1 MKNLFYY
8 ALKKYH
14 YILKIVNLFIKIHF
28 KTIIYSIVNK
38 ETTKLCVCLQ

>member
-14 YILKIVNLFIKIHF
+14 YILKIVNLFIHF